1 MVSLIRDIV
10 SNNKI
15 GFRAI
20 RYCTV
25 GGVGALILMGTT
37 FFLTEVVGLH
47 YMFSTALAILTATT
61 WNFAMH
67 GYFTYGVFKWKHN
80 GK

>member
-1 MVSLIRDIV
+1 MVSLAKNIV
-10 SNNKI
+10 SNNKV

-25 GGVGALILMGTT
+25 GGAGAVIQLGLTYV
-37 FFLTEVVGLH
+37 LTEFLGMY
-47 YMFSTALAILTATT
+47 YMYSLAAAILTATV

-67 GYFTYGVFKWKHN
+67 GYFTYGVFRR
-80 GK
+80 GQ